1 MTSFNKVI
9 LMGNLTR
16 DPEMRYTPNGTAVTT
31 LGLAVSRRYR
41 QGDEQREEVCFVDV
55 VVFGRTAETCSQYL
69 TKGSGVIVDGRLT
82 YRRWES
88 EDGMKRSKHEVV
100 AQDVRFMPRRD
111 AAGGAGAA
119 GAAAGPGDAAEPA
132 ERPRRAVAAESGGAE
147 MGPPDFTDDDIPF

>member
-1 MTSFNKVI
+1 VTSFNKVI

-41 QGDEQREEVCFVDV
+41 QGEEQREEVCFVDV
-55 VVFGRTAETCSQYL
+55 VVFGRQAENCSQFL
-69 TKGSGVIVDGRLT
+69 TKGAGVIIDGRLT

-111 AAGGAGAA
+111 QAGGPGESGPPQRA
-119 GAAAGPGDAAEPA
+119 AAAG
-132 ERPRRAVAAESGGAE
+132 SGGSGRE

>member
-16 DPEMRYTPNGTAVTT
+16 DPEMRYTPNGTAVAT

-41 QGDEQREEVCFVDV
+41 QGEEQREEVCFVDV
-55 VVFGRTAETCSQYL
+55 VVFGRQAENCSQYL
-69 TKGSGVIVDGRLT
+69 TKGAGVIIDGRLT
-82 YRRWES
+82 YRRWET

-111 AAGGAGAA
+111 AVGGPADAGGPGAQ
-119 GAAAGPGDAAEPA
+119 GE
-132 ERPRRAVAAESGGAE
+132 PRRAAAASAGGE
-147 MGPPDFTDDDIPF
+147 MSPPDFTDDDIPF

>member
-16 DPEMRYTPNGTAVTT
+16 DPEMRYTPNGTAVAT
-31 LGLAVSRRYR
+31 LGLAVNRRYR
-41 QGDEQREEVCFVDV
+41 QGEEQREEVCFVDV
-55 VVFGRTAETCSQYL
+55 VVFGRQAENCSQYL
-69 TKGSGVIVDGRLT
+69 TKGAGVIIDGRLT
-82 YRRWES
+82 YRRWET

-111 AAGGAGAA
+111 AVGGPEGTAPQGEPRRAAAA
-119 GAAAGPGDAAEPA
+119 GAG
-132 ERPRRAVAAESGGAE
+132 SGGGGGE